1 MSDTPLA
8 DPFEAYMAE
17 FGDDVIERINLDFED
32 AVLMVGAALGGRPE
46 ATQVTVIAID
56 ATGLEVDIED
66 PDGTHRA
73 RIEFAERLEV
83 PDHLTTA
90 LIDLLTRAREATGST
105 ESTAAEREAAALAE
119 YRTFVTE
126 VVAVDDVHPHLRR
139 ITFGGGDLV
148 DFEPAGPDTF
158 LYLLLPP
165 PGRDELTIDQSF
177 TWEQHG
183 HMAPEEQPVGA
194 YYTLREWR
202 PETSELDVLMVLHG
216 DAGHASA
223 WASRARPGN
232 PVALWGPRTAYHPPE
247 GTDRLVLVADETG
260 LPAVAVILEQLPD
273 TMIAVVLAEVAN
285 AGERQELPERV
296 GVDVRWLH
304 RDGAAAGTTTL
315 LIDAVRAL
323 PPFDATTYVWG
334 GAESRAMTA
343 VRRHVRDERGL
354 DRDAVSLVAYWRHDL
369 GPDDAAIDDDTTGNV
384 TTDAETTDAEE
395 A

>member
-1 MSDTPLA
+1 VSS
-8 DPFEAYMAE
+8 
-17 FGDDVIERINLDFED
+17 
-32 AVLMVGAALGGRPE
+32 
-46 ATQVTVIAID
+46 ID
-56 ATGLEVDIED
+56 ATGLEVDIDD

-73 RIEFAERLEV
+73 RIEFSERLEV

-90 LIDLLTRAREATGST
+90 LIDLLTRAREVTGGT
-105 ESTAAEREAAALAE
+105 EQTTAERDAAALAE
-119 YRTFVTE
+119 YRTFVTQ
-126 VVAVDDVHPHLRR
+126 VVAVHDVHPHLRR
-139 ITFGGGDLV
+139 VTFGGGDLE

-183 HMAPEEQPVGA
+183 RMAPEEQPVGA
-194 YYTLREWR
+194 YYTLRAWR
-202 PETSELDVLMVLHG
+202 PETAELDVLMVLHG

-223 WASRARPGN
+223 WATRARPGN

-273 TMIAVVLAEVAN
+273 TMSAVVLAEVA
-285 AGERQELPERV
+285 GEDERQDLPDRADVE
-296 GVDVRWLH
+296 VRWLH
-304 RDGAAAGTTTL
+304 RDGAPAGTTTL
-315 LIDAVRAL
+315 LADAVRAL
-323 PPFDATTYVWG
+323 PPFEGTPYVWG
-334 GAESRAMTA
+334 GAESRAMTS

-354 DRDAVSLVAYWRHDL
+354 ERDAVSLVAYWRHDH
-369 GPDDAAIDDDTTGNV
+369 GPDGDTTDDDLTT
-384 TTDAETTDAEE
+384 EAEE